1 MGPIPKDW
9 NKFRESDFKN
19 DNYMNDEQYFALKEG
34 GFTGVIALMERT
46 AEDAELGLTLS
57 DKYGLDY
64 YVRDEINWD
73 VSWDTTVFERNAEF
87 YRNCQ
92 KHKSFKGVF
101 ITDEPA
107 CETYPE
113 IRALKDAFDKFF
125 GKFPF
130 GYYVNLLPTYA
141 NDVTQLGAPYPE
153 YIDKYIKEVGNDHVC
168 FDHYPFT
175 NRTVNGK
182 KEDYMYAD
190 YLYNL
195 DVVAKAC
202 DKANVEMWTFIQA
215 KNYCDNVHD
224 IDYGALSY
232 QIYVSLAFGSK
243 AILYYTYWTWPGY
256 YANEVDT
263 ADETGR
269 VAIISSKGKKTE
281 KYYYAKDIH
290 NEINA
295 FSDIITDCKHLRTY
309 MYAKNK
315 AEIQFK
321 DIEIAD
327 DSQFTGSAPII
338 VGEFLT
344 PNGKKAY
351 LVVNATNPYDGIV
364 NTVRCDI
371 KDVRVYNENRV
382 DCKYLPFDLEMKS
395 GKGFFVVEM

>member
-1 MGPIPKDW
+1 MIKSLTIKGKIDSFDEAIPIGNGLIGALIYKENPLRISVDRCDVW
-9 NKFRESDFKN
+9 DIREPEWRTRDDFNIDHQIELIKAN
-19 DNYMNDEQYFALKEG
+19 DY
-34 GFTGVIALMERT
+34 
-46 AEDAELGLTLS
+46 AELRRSFNASHLCYPTKLNI
-57 DKYGLDY
+57 DKINLYFDGDMKIVENSVNIRNGFAEFKYEDGTEVNAFISLCHDVGFIKSSKPYELKFDKLDY
-64 YVRDEINWD
+64 SPKIDE
-73 VSWDTTVFERNAEF
+73 
-87 YRNCQ
+87 
-92 KHKSFKGVF
+92 
-101 ITDEPA
+101 
-107 CETYPE
+107 
-113 IRALKDAFDKFF
+113 
-125 GKFPF
+125 
-130 GYYVNLLPTYA
+130 
-141 NDVTQLGAPYPE
+141 
-153 YIDKYIKEVGNDHVC
+153 
-168 FDHYPFT
+168 
-175 NRTVNGK
+175 
-182 KEDYMYAD
+182 EDYMYAD

-382 DCKYLPFDLEMKS
+382 DCKYLLL
-395 GKGFFVVEM
+395 